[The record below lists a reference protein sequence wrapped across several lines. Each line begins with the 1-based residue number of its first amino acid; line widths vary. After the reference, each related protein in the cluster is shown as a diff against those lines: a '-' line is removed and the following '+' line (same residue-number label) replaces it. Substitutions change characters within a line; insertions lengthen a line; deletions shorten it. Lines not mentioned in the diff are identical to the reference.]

1 MLDPVSSTQV
11 GCSPHG
17 SLRAVRRPDFAEH
30 RFNMDFDRCFG
41 DGELSRYYLVRLAF
55 HQVLQDLNLPAR

>member
-11 GCSPHG
+11 GCRPHG
-17 SLRAVRRPDFAEH
+17 SLRPVRHPNFAED
-30 RFNMDFDRCFG
+30 RFNMDFDRRFS
-41 DGELSRYYLVRLAF
+41 DGELPRNHLVRLSF

>member
-17 SLRAVRRPDFAEH
+17 SLRAVRRPDFAE
-30 RFNMDFDRCFG
+30 
-41 DGELSRYYLVRLAF
+41 E
-55 HQVLQDLNLPAR
+55 PI